1 MKFDKSH
8 GGMAM
13 YRLHG
18 IDYTAFIAIYYLP
31 WIFNTANY
39 RLPWNGFTSIVS
51 LHYIDNTSI
60 ISLKVKISG
69 PIASISFETI
79 SFDITLNIN
88 SATSIAC
95 IGVNFVSPL

>member
-1 MKFDKSH
+1 
-8 GGMAM
+8 MAEIFAKNSGTGTSN
-13 YRLHG
+13 LFFF
-18 IDYTAFIAIYYLP
+18 IDF
-31 WIFNTANY
+31 
-39 RLPWNGFTSIVS
+39 
-51 LHYIDNTSI
+51 DNTWI